1 LRSLGVLHQKCAIEW
16 DVSEARIDLRQ
27 RHSQRGGRSRTLL
40 ARHGYES
47 TIFTPTNTRGPS
59 LASREKEVM
68 SNYPANR
75 RVTTHDLAR
84 FKAEKMRFSALTAYD
99 ALTAAIFDE
108 AEIPVLLVGDSAGN
122 NFLGEVDT
130 IPVKMDEMIPLARAV
145 VRGSKR
151 SMVIAD
157 MPFGSYERSDDQALE
172 NAIRF
177 LKEAG
182 VHGIKLEGGVR
193 VRSQV
198 QALTKAGIAVMGHI
212 GLTPQSVNA
221 LGGYR
226 VQGRG
231 ESGKDVI
238 ADALALQEAGVF
250 AVVLEMVPAELAE
263 EITANLEIP
272 TIGIGAGAGCDGQIL
287 VWTELLGLTVKTP
300 RFAPKYLDLRASIAE
315 AVTKWRQDV
324 ASGVF
329 PGEDHSFH

>member
-1 LRSLGVLHQKCAIEW
+1 
-16 DVSEARIDLRQ
+16 
-27 RHSQRGGRSRTLL
+27 L

-59 LASREKEVM
+59 LASREEEVM

-75 RVTTHDLAR
+75 RITTNDLAR
-84 FKAEKMRFSALTAYD
+84 FKVEKMRFSALTAYD

-130 IPVKMDEMIPLARAV
+130 ILVTMDELIPLARAV

-231 ESGKDVI
+231 ESGKGVI

-263 EITANLEIP
+263 EITATLEIP

-287 VWTELLGLTVKTP
+287 VWTDLLGLTAKPP
-300 RFAPKYLDLRASIAE
+300 RFAPKYLDLRASMAE

-329 PGEDHSFH
+329 PSEDHSFH